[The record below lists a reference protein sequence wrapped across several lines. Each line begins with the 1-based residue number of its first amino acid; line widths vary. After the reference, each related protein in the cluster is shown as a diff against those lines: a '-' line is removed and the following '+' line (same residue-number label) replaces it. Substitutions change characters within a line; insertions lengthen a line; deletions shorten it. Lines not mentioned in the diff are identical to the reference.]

1 MIKICSATVVQN
13 IIFKKRLVDAVP
25 GNLPMNARIFV
36 YFIMNN
42 FKFVFYKSFFTKI
55 FIFLNL
61 FLLLGIFNI
70 QAQHSTNYTLYS
82 NIIYRL
88 TKYVDWPGDKKS
100 GDFIIGIVGDSPL
113 YDELKGFTA
122 NKWVGNQKIT
132 VTKFTSAATFFSC
145 HILYINDDKSSSI
158 KKIVAATKGASILIV
173 SESDG
178 LARKG
183 SCINFIIVDER
194 LKLEINKAN
203 IEDRHLDIAS
213 ELLSLGTIIKDPS

>member
-1 MIKICSATVVQN
+1 MIKICSVTVVQN
-13 IIFKKRLVDAVP
+13 IIFKKRLVDAIH
-25 GNLPMNARIFV
+25 GNLPMNARIFAH
-36 YFIMNN
+36 FIMNN
-42 FKFVFYKSFFTKI
+42 CKSVFYKSFFTKI

-88 TKYVDWPGDKKS
+88 TKYVDWPGDKKT
-100 GDFIIGIVGDSPL
+100 GEFIIGIVGESPL
-113 YDELKGFTA
+113 YDELKKITA
-122 NKWVGNQKIT
+122 DKWVGNQKI
-132 VTKFTSAATFFSC
+132 VVKKFSSSTASFNC
-145 HILYINDDKSSSI
+145 QILFVSEDKSSSM
-158 KKIVAATKGASILIV
+158 KKIASITGRSSTLLV

-203 IEDRHLDIAS
+203 IDERHLDIAS